1 MKCTQCG
8 KEFDGKFCPECGAP
22 APGSPPAPEQ
32 AAMGKNKKKKK
43 KPMGCLI
50 VVLVVILLMAIA
62 GGNGS
67 EQDTPASPA
76 ASSEPSAS
84 PTPAPTPEPVASESA
99 PTVEPTPDASAAPD
113 PAASSEASEL
123 LSFDLVLSV
132 LDLSAQ
138 NTYGDTYTLEGDED
152 GVTLSIWTDGLA
164 LGAAFAA
171 QGNEEMLANWKE
183 LRDSM
188 IQLCTS
194 VQESIAEMGY
204 SDTPVMVNVLND
216 QDKSKTLLS
225 ILNGVVIYDCATE

>member
-1 MKCTQCG
+1 MYAMRQGIRWKILPGMRRTCSRKPPCPRTGRNGQEQE
-8 KEFDGKFCPECGAP
+8 KEE
-22 APGSPPAPEQ
+22 
-32 AAMGKNKKKKK
+32 

-50 VVLVVILLMAIA
+50 VILVVILLMAIA

-84 PTPAPTPEPVASESA
+84 PTPAPTPEPVASEPA

-225 ILNGVVIYDCATE
+225 ILNGVVIYDCTTE